1 MEIRYRPRFF
11 REYKKLPLEVR
22 RLAEKRTALFRK
34 NPYDFRPKT
43 HKLHGD
49 LAGFHAFWVEKKN
62 HNHLTECIA
71 WQPNRPLSEP
81 QHQLLGNRIYF

>member
-34 NPYDFRPKT
+34 NPYDFRLKT

-49 LAGFHAFWVEKKN
+49 LAGFHAFWVDY
-62 HNHLTECIA
+62 H
-71 WQPNRPLSEP
+71 
-81 QHQLLGNRIYF
+81 NRIMFAFVDEQTVEFYSIVDHDIYE